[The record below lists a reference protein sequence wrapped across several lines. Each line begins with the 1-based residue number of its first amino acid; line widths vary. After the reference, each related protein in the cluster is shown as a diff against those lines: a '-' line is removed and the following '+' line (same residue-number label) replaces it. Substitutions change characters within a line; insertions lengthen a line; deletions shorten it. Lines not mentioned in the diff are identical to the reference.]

1 MDNETAV
8 LEVLNGIQNTKEFT
22 FDMEG
27 QELRLELRPL
37 REGELLKLQMIE
49 NGNQKGKVTIKKG
62 MSREEIRDEVE
73 NQTQDMEFNI
83 KSSELIENVA
93 YTKYKAIELSAGL
106 SQKTINLLS
115 RDVIDEIFDQIM
127 DLSKITEDDLNTLK
141 EFRKNRKR

>member
-83 KSSELIENVA
+83 KPSELIENVA

-106 SQKTINLLS
+106 SQRTINKLS
-115 RDVIDEIFDQIM
+115 REIIDEIFDQIM

-141 EFRKNRKR
+141 EFRKNRER